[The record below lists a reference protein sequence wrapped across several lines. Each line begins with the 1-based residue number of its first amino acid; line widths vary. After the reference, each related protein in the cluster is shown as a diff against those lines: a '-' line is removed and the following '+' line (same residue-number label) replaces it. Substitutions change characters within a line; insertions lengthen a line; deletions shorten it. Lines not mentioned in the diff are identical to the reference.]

1 VRLKWPDILKH
12 DATGKAQPLWVRAV
26 VVSVWALCASQVLW
40 TARRFLVEDLWR
52 PDPGADILVMAALA
66 AGCALALASRKRA
79 AAELAGWAA
88 LSEVVLVDWTQGAR
102 LWSRVPEAVG
112 WLLAA
117 VLLLLAGKRIFV
129 RKAPRVRN
137 TLGDLAGALRATLA
151 LFLVLDLA
159 AAAWIHGN
167 NPRAM
172 ITTEPPPTMTTVQV
186 EGLPTVATLGSSP
199 ANYERDFQKPF
210 SLILAHRFQGRLNFV
225 SSGEGGV
232 NSDKLVA
239 MARRLVDSDQRPDGF
254 LVYAGHEDFD
264 DYAGLKFLV
273 DLDPVGRSEA
283 TRAAVAW
290 VLRHSALVR
299 LSLFHLWMWN
309 FDFFAAPAGERARA
323 VFPHMRDNLEA
334 ILELAAD
341 HGIRVFVV
349 TLHADWS
356 LTPLGHR
363 EYVGL
368 LNDWYRSLLARYPHV
383 SLVDFEQAARTRYPD
398 GPLADCE
405 PFETPLPG
413 RDGCT
418 NAFHMSSVG
427 HTLIA
432 DLVEP
437 VLDHWV
443 ESRQSP

>member
-1 VRLKWPDILKH
+1 MPLGWPDVLKR
-12 DATGKAQPLWVRAV
+12 DAAGKALPHWVRAV
-26 VVSVWALCASQVLW
+26 VVAVWALCASQVLW

-52 PDPGADILVMAALA
+52 PDPGADLLILALLA
-66 AGCALALASRKRA
+66 LGCALALASRRRVA
-79 AAELAGWAA
+79 VELAGWAA
-88 LSEVVLVDWTQGAR
+88 LAELVLVDWTQGAR
-102 LWSRVPEAVG
+102 LLSRVPEAALWV
-112 WLLAA
+112 LAGI
-117 VLLLLAGKRIFV
+117 LLLGAGRRLFRRPV
-129 RKAPRVRN
+129 TARRN
-137 TLGDLAGALRATLA
+137 AWRDLAGASRATLA
-151 LFLVLDLA
+151 LFLVLDIA

-172 ITTEPPPTMTTVQV
+172 ITTEPPPTMTTEYVQ
-186 EGLPTVATLGSSP
+186 GLPTVATLGSSP

-210 SLILAHRFQGRLNFV
+210 TGILADRFRESLNFV
-225 SSGEGGV
+225 GSGEGGV

-239 MARRLVDSDQRPDGF
+239 MAQRLVDSDQRPDAF
-254 LVYAGHEDFD
+254 LIYAGHEDFD

-273 DLDPVGRSEA
+273 DLDPVGQSEVTRS
-283 TRAAVAW
+283 AVAW
-290 VLRHSALVR
+290 VIRHSALVR

-309 FDFFAAPAGERARA
+309 FDFFAAPADDRARA

-334 ILELAAD
+334 ILRLAAD
-341 HGIRVFVV
+341 NGMRVFVV

-356 LTPLGHR
+356 LTPVGHR
-363 EYVGL
+363 EYVRL
-368 LNDWYRSLLARYPHV
+368 LNDWFRELPDRYGHVSTVDFERVAEARYP
-383 SLVDFEQAARTRYPD
+383 Q

-427 HTLIA
+427 HALIA

-437 VLDHWV
+437 VLARWI
-443 ESRQSP
+443 ESRKPR